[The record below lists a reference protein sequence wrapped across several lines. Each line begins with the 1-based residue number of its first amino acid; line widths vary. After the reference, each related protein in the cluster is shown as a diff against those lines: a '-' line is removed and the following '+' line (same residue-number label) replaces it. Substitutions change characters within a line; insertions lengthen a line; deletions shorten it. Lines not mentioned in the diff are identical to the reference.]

1 MHTIHTAPSA
11 KRMPMRHGHAA
22 CGTGGPEAERRSGG
36 ERVVAAVGVPRDNRH
51 DVARARYKVL
61 SSGTPPGPKI
71 RRDMMLQGEGLALG
85 IKF

>member
-22 CGTGGPEAERRSGG
+22 RVVQKQNAEAEENESLPLW
-36 ERVVAAVGVPRDNRH
+36 VCLATTDMI
-51 DVARARYKVL
+51 VARARYKVL

-71 RRDMMLQGEGLALG
+71 RRDMMLQGEGLALS